1 MPISP
6 IANLLNSDVAFLWLL
21 TFKSYD
27 GTPALRAVNNL
38 EDVISREH
46 VYTAFPFEL
55 TLPPDDGQKP
65 TQLSLTF
72 PNVGRELMALVRR
85 YSPERAP
92 QITMELV
99 LSSDPDVV
107 EKKIDFL
114 RVTSAEYDAMAITFT
129 LNSTNIFG
137 RKTCSAIYNQA
148 EFPGMFFSMR

>member
-6 IANLLNSDVAFLWLL
+6 TANLFNADVAFLWLI
-21 TFKSYD
+21 TFRSYD
-27 GTPALRAVNNL
+27 NTPVMRAVNNL

-46 VYTAFPFEL
+46 TYTAFPFEL

-65 TQLSLTF
+65 TQLALTF
-72 PNVGRELMALVRR
+72 PNVGRELMNLVRK
-85 YSPERAP
+85 YAPERAP

-99 LSSDPDVV
+99 LSSDPDTV

-114 RVTSAEYDAMAITFT
+114 RVTAAEYDAMSVTFT

-148 EFPGMFFSMR
+148 EFPGMFFSIR